1 MRIFTGARVFDG
13 ERFHD
18 DSAVVVEGGRVRAIV
33 PHADRPSGETV
44 ALSGGMLAPGF
55 VDWQVNGGGGA
66 LFNQSPDLETIRR
79 IVVSHRAYGTTA
91 LLPTVITDAPS
102 VLSAALAAAREAQT
116 TIPGALGVHVEG
128 PFIDPRRKGAH
139 PVEWIRPLSEADAA
153 ALIEARAGAMVVTLA
168 PVSASNALIAR
179 LARAGIV
186 VSIGHAEA
194 TSEEALAAFDAGA
207 RSVTHLYNAM
217 SQLGHR
223 SPGLVGAA
231 LADPRIT
238 CGFIADGFH
247 VHETAGRVALRAKG
261 AERIA
266 LISDAMPSAAGGP
279 KQYELQGRRVTQ
291 TGLKLTLEDGTL
303 AGAAITMLDAVRH
316 CVARLGAPLGDAL
329 RMATLTPAQLLRIEA
344 SHGSLRPGARA
355 DLVHLSAD
363 LELLGVWIS
372 GAKAQA

>member
-1 MRIFTGARVFDG
+1 MRIFSGARVFDG

-18 DSAVVVEGGRVRAIV
+18 DSALVVEEGRVRAIV
-33 PHADRPSGETV
+33 AHADRPSGETV
-44 ALSGGMLAPGF
+44 MLSGGVLAPGF

-66 LFNQSPDLETIRR
+66 LFNQSPDPETIRR
-79 IVVSHRAYGTTA
+79 IVVAHRAYGTTA

-102 VLSAALAAAREAQT
+102 VLSAALAAAREAKA
-116 TIPGALGVHVEG
+116 TIPGALGVHIEG

-139 PVEWIRPLSEADAA
+139 PAEWIRPLREADAQ
-153 ALIEARAGAMVVTLA
+153 ALIEARAGVTVVTLA
-168 PVSASNALIAR
+168 PVSAPNDLIAR
-179 LARAGIV
+179 LARSGVV
-186 VSIGHAEA
+186 VSVGHAEA
-194 TSEEALAAFDAGA
+194 TAEEALAAFDAGA
-207 RSVTHLYNAM
+207 RSATHLYNAM

-231 LADPRIT
+231 LADPRVF

-266 LISDAMPSAAGGP
+266 LVSDAMPSAAGGP
-279 KQYELQGRRVTQ
+279 KQYELHGRRVTQ

-303 AGAAITMLDAVRH
+303 AGAAITMLDAVRY
-316 CVARLGAPLGDAL
+316 CIARLGASLGDAL

-344 SHGSLRPGARA
+344 SHGSLRENARA
-355 DLVHLSAD
+355 DLVHLSD
-363 LELLGVWIS
+363 DIELLGVWIG
-372 GAKAQA
+372 GASAP